1 VSTITAWRIIPVRY
15 QDAAFNGKGAKEY
28 GGRFNRVGTPMVY
41 TSVGCDVQIDGRPAP
56 DARSAMTRYGPSGQ
70 EAFSS
75 SPVLP
80 KIIA

>member
-1 VSTITAWRIIPVRY
+1 MLQLVVGEI
-15 QDAAFNGKGAKEY
+15 
-28 GGRFNRVGTPMVY
+28 GRSGRAESGLEAELNIKSMGCDVK
-41 TSVGCDVQIDGRPAP
+41 SVGCDVQIDGRPAP